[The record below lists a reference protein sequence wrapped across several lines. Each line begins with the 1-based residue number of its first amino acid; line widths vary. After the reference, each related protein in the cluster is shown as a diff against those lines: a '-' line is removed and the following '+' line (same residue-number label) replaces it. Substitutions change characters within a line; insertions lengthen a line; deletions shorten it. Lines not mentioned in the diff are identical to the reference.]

1 MLFRSFVCKTRLNS
15 YGVSFGL
22 INSCRFISYAM
33 KYAGI
38 ESRVETVVDA
48 NGIDKVV
55 HDYKPTHV
63 FIEALWVT
71 ADKMEVLCNKY
82 PGIKW
87 SVRIHSKTPFIA
99 FEGIAFDWLT
109 KYKTLKA
116 KVSNFNVS
124 ANSRSFVADMKNTI
138 GLDIDYLPN
147 VYFPLQAK
155 IEKDYPDTAPDID
168 DVDDIADKL
177 LAKTNTKAYV
187 HIGCFGA
194 IRPLKNHLQ
203 QAVAAIMFANDN
215 NLKLYFH
222 INSDRIEQKSD
233 TVLRNLEALFNA
245 TDGAHE
251 LVQHK
256 WMPWEEFFSVVKGM
270 DIGMQVSFSETFNIV
285 AADFVWADVPV
296 VVSPDIEW
304 LPDIIKA
311 DPTDV
316 DDIAGKLSL
325 VYRFRRT
332 HFHAINRIAL
342 AKSSKDAV
350 VAWLRALYGD
360 IDGKMVK
367 ALLVKILSWIS

>member
-1 MLFRSFVCKTRLNS
+1 MLFRS
-15 YGVSFGL
+15 
-22 INSCRFISYAM
+22 
-33 KYAGI
+33 
-38 ESRVETVVDA
+38 
-48 NGIDKVV
+48 
-55 HDYKPTHV
+55 
-63 FIEALWVT
+63 
-71 ADKMEVLCNKY
+71 
-82 PGIKW
+82 
-87 SVRIHSKTPFIA
+87 
-99 FEGIAFDWLT
+99 
-109 KYKTLKA
+109 
-116 KVSNFNVS
+116 
-124 ANSRSFVADMKNTI
+124 
-138 GLDIDYLPN
+138 
-147 VYFPLQAK
+147 
-155 IEKDYPDTAPDID
+155 
-168 DVDDIADKL
+168 
-177 LAKTNTKAYV
+177 
-187 HIGCFGA
+187 
-194 IRPLKNHLQ
+194 
-203 QAVAAIMFANDN
+203 
-215 NLKLYFH
+215 
-222 INSDRIEQKSD
+222 
-233 TVLRNLEALFNA
+233 
-245 TDGAHE
+245 
-251 LVQHK
+251 